1 MSFLFVWRS
10 SNKNINVYMTC
21 SNQSSVWII
30 DPCKTWRSQSSS
42 IWPYS
47 VMFSVCFSFYFL
59 DDIFSVYMQWL
70 WYNAYS
76 SLWSRDSHLFLYSVL
91 ICGSLSVVQ
100 ETWTQI
106 IQFNTINYCS
116 YIIYFFRGWSLT
128 VIDNSLIVIA
138 GTTNHFFWRS
148 VKHIIK

>member
-1 MSFLFVWRS
+1 
-10 SNKNINVYMTC
+10 
-21 SNQSSVWII
+21 
-30 DPCKTWRSQSSS
+30 
-42 IWPYS
+42 
-47 VMFSVCFSFYFL
+47 
-59 DDIFSVYMQWL
+59 MQWL

-100 ETWTQI
+100 ETWTQT

-128 VIDNSLIVIA
+128 VIDNSQRRHNQSFLLKERKAYYQINGIPWSWLPRLTWK
-138 GTTNHFFWRS
+138 TTHYISS
-148 VKHIIK
+148 VSPTLRKVSVDKISLQKWKFYRCEDTMKILLLTCLWVLL